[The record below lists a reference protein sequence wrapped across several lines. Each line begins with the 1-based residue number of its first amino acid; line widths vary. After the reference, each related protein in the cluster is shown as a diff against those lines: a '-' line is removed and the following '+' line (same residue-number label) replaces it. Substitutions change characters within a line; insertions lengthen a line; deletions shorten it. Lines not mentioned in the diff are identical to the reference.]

1 MKTYTDAYWQVDIP
15 DDWQAE
21 QDPDCISIFH
31 DDSFGVLQI
40 SAEQFDEDV
49 TLDTLEDFAEEH
61 IDAGAEL
68 EELELGPFSGF
79 TLDYSVENEYWREWY
94 LKYDRLFLFIT
105 YNCQLED
112 ESNEDDIIDI
122 ILASLKINSH

>member
-1 MKTYTDAYWQVDIP
+1 MKTYTDTYWQVEIP

-21 QDPDCISIFH
+21 QDPDCVSIFH

-40 SAEQFDEDV
+40 SAEQFDEDI
-49 TLDTLEDFAEEH
+49 TLDTLQEFAEEH
-61 IDAGAEL
+61 ISAGAEP
-68 EELELGPFSGF
+68 EELDLGQFSGF
-79 TLDYSVENEYWREWY
+79 TLDYSIDNEYWCEWY
-94 LKYDRLFLFIT
+94 LKYDRLFIFVT

-112 ESNEDDIIDI
+112 ESNEDDIIDT